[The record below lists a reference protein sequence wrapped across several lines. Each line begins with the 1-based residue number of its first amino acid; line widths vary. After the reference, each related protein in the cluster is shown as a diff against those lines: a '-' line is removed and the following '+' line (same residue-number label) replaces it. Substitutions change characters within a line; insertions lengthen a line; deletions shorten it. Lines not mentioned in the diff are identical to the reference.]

1 MLADPDDD
9 PDIQLS
15 IPIKPVFEELCCP
28 ICFNAINDCY
38 MTPCG
43 HNFCSKCIFE
53 CINRKH
59 ACPCC
64 NHATVKESLVK
75 NHHFDR
81 LLTLVTLHKEESSK
95 KYFESIINAKVQPQD
110 NNTNNNNGN
119 NNNANN
125 QLRQL
130 SPIETLFH
138 KHMKRSLVSFE
149 EYYKELQAQHNEN
162 VARLQA
168 EYAKKMAIAPQS
180 QYEALAAECAA
191 KTGESE
197 KGFEKATELLMV
209 AYDTY
214 LKDVA
219 PAPAALPVSVTLSV
233 PSRKMRFDGVVLKP
247 TDLVR
252 DARQKLEEKMTAS
265 GAKLVAWSPANVM
278 VLKRG
283 TEEVILNEDWAISQY
298 RPRPGSELAIMGEI
312 QLMSDRPPECFT
324 LAFNPALPNQT
335 CDYYTCKDCKFNW
348 ICKNCADN
356 CHRGHAVSVYILGH
370 KATWACCYCPK
381 NNKCTIQNNKN
392 TKKP

>member
-1 MLADPDDD
+1 
-9 PDIQLS
+9 
-15 IPIKPVFEELCCP
+15 
-28 ICFNAINDCY
+28 
-38 MTPCG
+38 
-43 HNFCSKCIFE
+43 
-53 CINRKH
+53 
-59 ACPCC
+59 
-64 NHATVKESLVK
+64 VK

-81 LLTLVTLHKEESSK
+81 LLTLVTVHKEESSK
-95 KYFESIINAKVQPQD
+95 KYFESIINAKVQPHD
-110 NNTNNNNGN
+110 NTTPNNNNNSN
-119 NNNANN
+119 NNSTNANN
-125 QLRQL
+125 QQRQL
-130 SPIETLFH
+130 SPIEALFH

-149 EYYKELQAQHNEN
+149 EYYKELQGQHNEN
-162 VARLQA
+162 VVRLQA

-180 QYEALAAECAA
+180 QYEVLAAECAA

-197 KGFEKATELLMV
+197 KGFEKAAELLLIS
-209 AYDTY
+209 YDTY

-219 PAPAALPVSVTLSV
+219 PAPAALPVSVTFTV

-252 DARQKLEEKMTAS
+252 DARQKLEEKLTAS
-265 GAKLVAWSPANVM
+265 GAKLVAWSPANVF

-324 LAFNPALPNQT
+324 LAFNPALNQT

-348 ICKNCADN
+348 ICKTCADN

-370 KATWACCYCPK
+370 RATWACCYCPK
-381 NNKCTIQNNKN
+381 NNKCTVLNNKN